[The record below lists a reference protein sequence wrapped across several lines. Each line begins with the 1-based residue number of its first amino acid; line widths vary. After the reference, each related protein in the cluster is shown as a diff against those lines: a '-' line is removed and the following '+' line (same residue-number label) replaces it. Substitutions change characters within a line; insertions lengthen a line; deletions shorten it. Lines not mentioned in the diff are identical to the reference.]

1 MAPPKDLGQGT
12 HPPAQRTSLRLQT
25 AANMR
30 QSGQAPG
37 QAQAQQPAQA
47 PAQPQATQAQQSAQA
62 PTSLTDA
69 RRELEARRRA
79 LQVRAAD
86 GSGPSGYGSHPELWS
101 HSLTPRG
108 DPVMDALMAWDRS
121 LASP

>member
-12 HPPAQRTSLRLQT
+12 HPPTQHTSLRLRT

-30 QSGQAPG
+30 QSGQASG
-37 QAQAQQPAQA
+37 QAQVQQPAQA

-69 RRELEARRRA
+69 RRSLEPF
-79 LQVRAAD
+79 L
-86 GSGPSGYGSHPELWS
+86 
-101 HSLTPRG
+101 
-108 DPVMDALMAWDRS
+108 
-121 LASP
+121 